1 MRKRES
7 YAIGSIIQKLV
18 VTLCFI
24 TGISISVLTGAA
36 FPVDEWKSEDI
47 GITEAGSTDIKGD
60 VITITANGAD
70 IWDAADGCRYVYREV
85 TGDFEISAHFVS
97 LERANEW
104 SKAGLMVRQS
114 LDANSQHTFL
124 NVTPDH
130 GAKMIHR
137 DTPGANTGPE
147 PWEKNFECPI
157 WLKLVRKG
165 NEFSSFLS
173 KDGKNWEAADVPGTP
188 SIAAI
193 DMTDP
198 VLVGIAVT
206 SHVSGTLTTA
216 VVQKIQGSGGLSL
229 SVEPRGSS
237 IVTWAHVRRR
247 GV

>member
-1 MRKRES
+1 MMRLAVLLS
-7 YAIGSIIQKLV
+7 L
-18 VTLCFI
+18 I
-24 TGISISVLTGAA
+24 TGISILLLAGVA
-36 FPVDEWKSEDI
+36 FPREEWESQDI
-47 GITEAGSTDIKGD
+47 GSTKAGSTDIKGD

-85 TGDFEISAHFVS
+85 SGDFEISAHFVS

-104 SKAGLMVRQS
+104 SKAGLMARQS

-165 NEFSSFLS
+165 DEFSSFWS
-173 KDGKNWEAADVPGTP
+173 EDGKNWEPAEVPGTP
-188 SIAAI
+188 SVATIK
-193 DMTDP
+193 MTDP
-198 VLVGIAVT
+198 ILVGIAVT
-206 SHVSGTLTTA
+206 SHAFGTLTTA
-216 VVQKIQGSGGLSL
+216 VVEKVQGSGNLL
-229 SVEPRGSS
+229 MPVEPSGSS
-237 IVTWAHVRRR
+237 IVT
-247 GV
+247 